1 MSTFFEF
8 IRFGILFML
17 IFVSCSSD
25 WRTLD
30 KVQIDN
36 KTFYLERDSP
46 HATVAYS
53 FRVIYE
59 INEKSH
65 LLFESY
71 ALPTIDSISIRDED
85 LILYDSD
92 LSRMDSIKIK
102 LSNLE
107 SFIKIPVRYYS
118 LELIQTND
126 DYTEPMYIKILRDR

>member
-1 MSTFFEF
+1 
-8 IRFGILFML
+8 
-17 IFVSCSSD
+17 
-25 WRTLD
+25 
-30 KVQIDN
+30 
-36 KTFYLERDSP
+36 
-46 HATVAYS
+46 
-53 FRVIYE
+53 
-59 INEKSH
+59 
-65 LLFESY
+65 
-71 ALPTIDSISIRDED
+71 LPTIDSISIRDED